1 MKNGMSTTIL
11 LADDHQLLREGLRAL
26 LAQQDDME
34 VVGEA
39 VNGIQAFEMARKL
52 DPDVVIMDINMP
64 ELNGIDAARKI
75 YKHCRG
81 VKVLALSVHRD
92 QNFVLEMLRAG
103 ASGYLL
109 KDCALDELVLAIRV
123 VMEGKYYLSPAIT
136 GTVLEDFLH
145 DRGELQSS
153 LSLLT
158 NREREVLQL
167 IAEGKST
174 RDAAETLNISAKTV
188 ETHRLRLMNKLG
200 LRNVADLTKFALR
213 EGLTTLD
220 F

>member
-1 MKNGMSTTIL
+1 M
-11 LADDHQLLREGLRAL
+11 
-26 LAQQDDME
+26 
-34 VVGEA
+34 
-39 VNGIQAFEMARKL
+39 
-52 DPDVVIMDINMP
+52 VIMDINMP
-64 ELNGIDAARKI
+64 ELNGIEAARKI
-75 YKHCRG
+75 TKHCRG
-81 VKVLALSVHRD
+81 VKVLALSVHPD

-109 KDCALDELVLAIRV
+109 KDCALDELVLAIRM
-123 VMEGKYYLSPAIT
+123 VMEDKYYLSPAIT

-145 DRGELQSS
+145 GRGDLKSS

-158 NREREVLQL
+158 NREREVLQM

-174 RDAAETLNISAKTV
+174 RDTAGALNISAKTV

>member
-1 MKNGMSTTIL
+1 MSTTL
-11 LADDHQLLREGLRAL
+11 LIADDHQLMREGLRAL
-26 LAQQDDME
+26 MSKQEDVE

-39 VNGIQAFEMARKL
+39 ANGQDAFEMACSL
-52 DPDVVIMDINMP
+52 QPDVVIMDITMP
-64 ELNGIDAARKI
+64 ELNGVEAARKI
-75 YKHCRG
+75 TKHCPG

-92 QNFVLEMLRAG
+92 QNFVMDMFRAG
-103 ASGYLL
+103 AAGYLL
-109 KDCALDELVLAIRV
+109 KDCALDELALAIRM
-123 VMEGKYYLSPAIT
+123 VMAGNHYLSPAIS
-136 GTVLEDFLH
+136 GSVLEDFLH
-145 DRGELQSS
+145 DRGELKTS

-158 NREREVLQL
+158 IREREVLQL

-174 RDAAETLNISAKTV
+174 RMIAESLDISTKTV
-188 ETHRLRLMNKLG
+188 ETHRLRMMNKLK

>member
-1 MKNGMSTTIL
+1 MSVTIL

-26 LAQQDDME
+26 LDQQDDMD

-39 VNGIQAFEMARKL
+39 VNGIQAFEMSRKL

-64 ELNGIDAARKI
+64 ELNGIEAARKI
-75 YKHCRG
+75 DKHCHG

-109 KDCALDELVLAIRV
+109 KDCALDELVLAIRM

-145 DRGELQSS
+145 NRGELKSN

-174 RDAAETLNISAKTV
+174 RDTAATLNISAKTV

>member
-1 MKNGMSTTIL
+1 MSVTIL

-26 LAQQDDME
+26 LAQQPDMD

-64 ELNGIDAARKI
+64 ELNGIEAARKI
-75 YKHCRG
+75 DKHCHG

-109 KDCALDELVLAIRV
+109 KDCALDELVLAIRM

-145 DRGELQSS
+145 NRGELKST

-174 RDAAETLNISAKTV
+174 RDTAETLNISAKTV
-188 ETHRLRLMNKLG
+188 ETHRLRMMNKLG

>member
-1 MKNGMSTTIL
+1 MSTTIL
-11 LADDHQLLREGLRAL
+11 LADDHQLMREGLRAL
-26 LAQQDDME
+26 MSRQEDVE

-39 VNGIQAFEMARKL
+39 VNGLQAFELARTL
-52 DPDVVIMDINMP
+52 SPDVVIMDINMP
-64 ELNGIDAARKI
+64 ELNGIEAARKI
-75 YKHCRG
+75 TKHCPG
-81 VKVLALSVHRD
+81 VKVLALSVHSD
-92 QNFVLEMLRAG
+92 QNVVLDMLRAG
-103 ASGYLL
+103 AVAYLL
-109 KDCALDELVLAIRV
+109 KDCALDELALAIRM
-123 VMEGKYYLSPAIT
+123 VMAGNYYLSPAIT
-136 GTVLEDFLH
+136 GTVMEDFLH
-145 DRGELQSS
+145 DHGELKTS

-158 NREREVLQL
+158 TREREVLQL

-174 RDAAETLNISAKTV
+174 RKIAEILEISAKTV

>member
-1 MKNGMSTTIL
+1 MSITIL

-26 LAQQDDME
+26 LARQEDMD

-64 ELNGIDAARKI
+64 ELNGIEAARKI
-75 YKHCRG
+75 DKHCRA

-92 QNFVLEMLRAG
+92 QNFVMEMLRAG

-109 KDCALDELVLAIRV
+109 KDCALDELVLAIRM

-145 DRGELQSS
+145 NRGELKSS

-174 RDAAETLNISAKTV
+174 RDTAATLNISAKTV

>member
-1 MKNGMSTTIL
+1 MSTTIL

-26 LAQQDDME
+26 LTMQEDME

-39 VNGIQAFEMARKL
+39 VNGLQAFELTRQL
-52 DPDVVIMDINMP
+52 EPDVVVMDINMP
-64 ELNGIDAARKI
+64 EQNGIEAARKI
-75 YKHCRG
+75 NRHCKD
-81 VKVLALSVHRD
+81 VKVLALSVHSD

-103 ASGYLL
+103 AAGYLL
-109 KDCALDELVLAIRV
+109 KDCALDELALAIRM
-123 VMEGKYYLSPAIT
+123 VMEGKHYLSPAIT

-145 DRGELQSS
+145 DRGQLKSN

-158 NREREVLQL
+158 NREREVLQM

-174 RDAAETLNISAKTV
+174 RETAEALGISAKTV

>member
-1 MKNGMSTTIL
+1 MSITIL
-11 LADDHQLLREGLRAL
+11 LADDHQLLREGLKAL
-26 LAQQDDME
+26 LGLQEDME

-39 VNGIQAFEMARKL
+39 VNGIQAFDLTRKL

-64 ELNGIDAARKI
+64 EQNGIEASRKI
-75 YKHCRG
+75 TKHCRG
-81 VKVLALSVHRD
+81 VKVLALSVHSD

-109 KDCALDELVLAIRV
+109 KDCALDELVLAIRM
-123 VMEGKYYLSPAIT
+123 VMEDKYYLSPAIT

-145 DRGELQSS
+145 DRGEPKSS

-158 NREREVLQL
+158 NREREVLQM

-174 RDAAETLNISAKTV
+174 RDTAEALSISAKTV